1 MINELLWLVL
11 LLATFAC
18 IMLAY
23 KFFGKTGL
31 YVWMGVAIILANM
44 QVLKTIG
51 IFGFVTAL
59 GNIIYGTTFLVTDI
73 LNEKYGQ
80 KAARK
85 AVWIGFFMLIATTL
99 VMQICLLFVP
109 HESDFSQGSLQTIFG
124 FLPRIAFASLLAFI
138 VSQHHDVWSFG
149 VLKRKTKGKY
159 LWFRNNAS
167 TLVSQLIDNVIFTAI
182 AFTGIL
188 SWIPFLGWGQ
198 VFSWNIVIQIFVV
211 SYLMKFIV
219 AALDTPFVYWAKRIT
234 PKEE

>member
-1 MINELLWLVL
+1 MINELLWLAL
-11 LLATFAC
+11 LLATFAG

-31 YVWMGVAIILANM
+31 YAWMAVAIILANI

-59 GNIIYGTTFLVTDI
+59 GNIVYGTTFLTTDI
-73 LNEKYGQ
+73 LSEKYGQ

-85 AVWIGFFMLIATTL
+85 AVWIGFFMLIATTI
-99 VMQICLLFVP
+99 VMQVCLLFAP

-149 VLKRKTKGKY
+149 LWKKKTKGKY
-159 LWFRNNAS
+159 LWLRNNAS

-182 AFTGIL
+182 AFTGFL
-188 SWIPFLGWGQ
+188 SWVPFLNWTQ
-198 VFSWNIVIQIFVV
+198 VFDWSIIIQIFFV
-211 SYLMKFIV
+211 SYVMKFIV
-219 AALDTPFVYWAKRIT
+219 AALDTPFVYWAKKIT
-234 PKEE
+234 PRED